1 MIRKLWKS
9 SRLSKALILGAALVI
24 LLVFSVALMSLASPG
39 AASSASCSGADRE
52 AGFSLAVPSAQR
64 VAGFVET
71 YAPRVEETEKDLEK
85 LSQALKVADERQ
97 KKQEELLRALAGELT
112 QTRKDLARA
121 EASRDPVIP
130 GREGDAKGPFP
141 NPLAIG
147 QKAHEDAPEPP
158 SRIQKIRLAGPRTD
172 AAREVHLPAGS
183 FAEGVLLTGCFAPVE
198 GQALPVKIRLTGE
211 WIAPNR
217 TRIPLGD
224 AFLIGKAL
232 GDANSERAVVQL
244 DKLSYVHSNGR
255 SIEVSV
261 NGYIADSDGVQG
273 AAGQYVWRAA
283 ELVGYSAVAGGIS
296 GAGEALAQSQT
307 STQLN
312 PLGGANQIVT
322 GDLAKFAAGRGTSRA
337 ADEIQKAIAKRIDQ
351 LIPAIWVPNGRKI
364 TVTLIDGATLPGV
377 APKELDHVHSRTPYQ
392 GLDLDR

>member
-1 MIRKLWKS
+1 MLRKLWNS
-9 SRLSKALILGAALVI
+9 SRLSKVLLLTAALVI
-24 LLVFSVALMSLASPG
+24 LAVLSVALMSLG
-39 AASSASCSGADRE
+39 GSGAPALAAWPGGERE

-71 YAPRVEETEKDLEK
+71 YAPRVEETERDLEK
-85 LSQALKVADERQ
+85 LSQALKAADLRQ
-97 KKQEELLRALAGELT
+97 KKQEDLLLALAGQLT
-112 QTRKDLARA
+112 ETRKELVHA
-121 EASRDPVIP
+121 EASRDE
-130 GREGDAKGPFP
+130 RRTGDARGPFP
-141 NPLAIG
+141 SPLALG
-147 QKAHEDAPEPP
+147 AKAHEDLPEPP
-158 SRIQKIRLAGPRTD
+158 PRIQKIRLVGPRAA
-172 AAREVHLPAGS
+172 AARDVHLPAGS
-183 FAEGVLLTGCFAPVE
+183 FAEGCLLTGCFAPVE
-198 GQALPVKIRLTGE
+198 GQALPVKIRLTGD

-232 GDANSERAVVQL
+232 GDANSERAIIQL
-244 DKLSYVHSNGR
+244 DKLSYVHSTGR
-255 SIEVSV
+255 SIELSV

-273 AAGQYVWRAA
+273 AAGKYVWRAA
-283 ELVGYSAVAGGIS
+283 ELVGYSALAGGVS
-296 GAGEALAQSQT
+296 GAGEALSQSQT

-351 LIPAIWVPNGRKI
+351 LIPAIWVPNGRKV
-364 TVTLIDGATLPGV
+364 TVTLIDGATLAGV
-377 APKELDHVHSRTPYQ
+377 APKELDHAHSRTPYQ

>member
-9 SRLSKALILGAALVI
+9 SRLSKALVLGAALVI
-24 LLVFSVALMSLASPG
+24 LVVLLVGLMSLASPG
-39 AASSASCSGADRE
+39 AAPAARPGADRE

-85 LSQALKVADERQ
+85 LSQAQKAADERQ
-97 KKQEELLRALAGELT
+97 EKQEDLLRALAGELSE
-112 QTRKDLARA
+112 TRKDLARA
-121 EASRDPVIP
+121 EASRDPAVP
-130 GREGDAKGPFP
+130 GRSGDPRGPFP
-141 NPLAIG
+141 NPLSIG
-147 QKAHEDAPEPP
+147 QKAHEELPEPP
-158 SRIQKIRLAGPRTD
+158 SRIRKIRLAGPRVND
-172 AAREVHLPAGS
+172 AREVHLPAGS

-244 DKLSYVHSNGR
+244 EKLSYVHSTGR

-283 ELVGYSAVAGGIS
+283 ELVGYSAVAGGVS

-312 PLGGANQIVT
+312 PLGGASQIVT

-377 APKELDHVHSRTPYQ
+377 APKELDHAHSRTPYQ

>member
-1 MIRKLWKS
+1 
-9 SRLSKALILGAALVI
+9 VN
-24 LLVFSVALMSLASPG
+24 
-39 AASSASCSGADRE
+39 D
-52 AGFSLAVPSAQR
+52 
-64 VAGFVET
+64 
-71 YAPRVEETEKDLEK
+71 
-85 LSQALKVADERQ
+85 
-97 KKQEELLRALAGELT
+97 
-112 QTRKDLARA
+112 
-121 EASRDPVIP
+121 
-130 GREGDAKGPFP
+130 
-141 NPLAIG
+141 
-147 QKAHEDAPEPP
+147 
-158 SRIQKIRLAGPRTD
+158 
-172 AAREVHLPAGS
+172 AREVHLPAGS

-244 DKLSYVHSNGR
+244 EKLSYVHSTGR

-283 ELVGYSAVAGGIS
+283 ELVGYSAVAGGVS

-312 PLGGANQIVT
+312 PLGGASQIVT

-377 APKELDHVHSRTPYQ
+377 APKELDHAHSRTPYQ